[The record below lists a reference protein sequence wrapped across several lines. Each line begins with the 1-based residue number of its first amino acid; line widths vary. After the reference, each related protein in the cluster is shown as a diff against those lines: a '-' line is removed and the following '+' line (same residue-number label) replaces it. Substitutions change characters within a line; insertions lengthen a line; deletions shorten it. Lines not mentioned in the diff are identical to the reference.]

1 MKHSIHNQNLTI
13 CWNNVLSTA
22 LLLLLASVCH
32 PQSIKDRQLTQP
44 ETPTKS
50 ASERRVALV
59 IGNSAYR
66 HVARLDN
73 PANDAE
79 DMAAVLRQLGFELID
94 GHART
99 DQNVEEMK
107 RLILKFGEKLKQ
119 DGGVGL
125 F

>member
-1 MKHSIHNQNLTI
+1 
-13 CWNNVLSTA
+13 
-22 LLLLLASVCH
+22 
-32 PQSIKDRQLTQP
+32 LTQP
-44 ETPTKS
+44 ETTTKS
-50 ASERRVALV
+50 SERRVALV

-79 DMAAVLRQLGFELID
+79 DMAAVLGQLGFELID
-94 GHART
+94 GHAHT

-125 F
+125 FYYAGHGLQVGGRNYL